1 VQRINDVKRNGESMS
16 STGINQLATVLNRWT
31 PSNPS
36 NSIPRAVYGDPRAHT
51 RFSDR
56 WVEDAGFMRLQ
67 NIELAYRLPASI
79 LNKTNFIQGI
89 RIYVM
94 GTNLVTFTNYSGVD
108 PESDYNPVAKQWVF
122 GLNASF

>member
-1 VQRINDVKRNGESMS
+1 VKRNGESMS

-36 NSIPRAVYGDPRAHT
+36 KSIPRAVYGDPRAHT

-89 RIYVM
+89 RVYVM